1 MVEHGLN
8 PLLINIDCHLEVSIR
23 ASSHK
28 FFLKYIYN
36 YIYKVFIGI
45 SGEKFEIHFVAIG
58 YIDFEK
64 GFK

>member
-1 MVEHGLN
+1 MVKQWAQPPINKHRLPPGGF
-8 PLLINIDCHLEVSIR
+8 LLGPHLTS
-23 ASSHK
+23 
-28 FFLKYIYN
+28 FFLYIYN